1 MRASANLVG
10 PQLDVGLHNSILKL
24 AANKTLGVEDR
35 VRGVHGNLHMKFKS
49 HWQYNDES
57 ARHMSSSLQHIQH
70 NVTNQALSVRECDV
84 GRRGTVAL
92 WKEAW
97 SNGGSSTG
105 GWEPGWQRQGG

>member
-35 VRGVHGNLHMKFKS
+35 VRGVHGNLVLGS
-49 HWQYNDES
+49 
-57 ARHMSSSLQHIQH
+57 
-70 NVTNQALSVRECDV
+70 VTNQALSVRECDV

-92 WKEAW
+92 IVGDDLHAVVL
-97 SNGGSSTG
+97 
-105 GWEPGWQRQGG
+105 PDAHA